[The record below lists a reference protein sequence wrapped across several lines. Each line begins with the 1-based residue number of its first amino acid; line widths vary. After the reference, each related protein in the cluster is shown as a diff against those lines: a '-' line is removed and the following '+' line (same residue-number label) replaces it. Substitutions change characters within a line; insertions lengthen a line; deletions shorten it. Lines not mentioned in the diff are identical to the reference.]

1 MKNKRQILAISGEP
15 GTGKTTMMWKFI
27 DEYDWINVEP
37 KKSLPCLYNEKL
49 DLYVLGRYEKGEV
62 FAGTDRLS
70 MSVQPIATEFVQ
82 STSSNI
88 LFEGDR
94 LTNGK
99 FYDTLLSLSNTSV
112 NFVVLTSKKTILKER
127 YESRGSNQSETF
139 LKGRKTKIDNIL
151 GNFEYMDY
159 TEVFPN
165 DNYNDQSE
173 IINYIKGVLVK

>member
-1 MKNKRQILAISGEP
+1 MRKILAVSGEP

-27 DEYDWINVEP
+27 DEYNWINTEP
-37 KKSLPCLYNEKL
+37 MKSLPCLYNDEL
-49 DLYVLGRYEKGEV
+49 DLYILGKYEKGEV
-62 FAGTDRLS
+62 FAGTDRYS
-70 MSVQPIATEFVQ
+70 MSIQPIATEFVK

-99 FYDTLLSLSNTSV
+99 FYDMLLCLPETKV
-112 NFVVLTSKKTILKER
+112 NFVVLTSKKNILKER

-151 GNFEYMDY
+151 TNFEYMDY

-165 DNYNDQSE
+165 DNFSDQSLILE
-173 IINYIKGVLVK
+173 YIKTKLKE